1 MIGVDREL
9 GIQRERGAVTAG
21 RANATGKRSTFT
33 GNLEM
38 DATVSIPLYHGTS
51 TLFLPSIMEFGLGAV
66 NPIAALR
73 VLDFARAIYPTV
85 REHIAPDRSWAN
97 KANSFRKMVEQ
108 QSSVLNWQ
116 HGDVY
121 LSPSR
126 HTAIRYA
133 VNKRVGSEL
142 LSYALDLL
150 QELLNRGV
158 PGLRDELYGQFPAIF
173 ELLDVSVAPVVIT
186 VREVQPAALLDENG
200 NAPDQAL
207 AFVAKVCR
215 DFVDWE
221 EMLGQVNF
229 RLREPSQPGM
239 LTVQLI
245 CVTRYDPFTPQYRLY
260 DVSTSTQTEQ
270 VGRR

>member
-1 MIGVDREL
+1 
-9 GIQRERGAVTAG
+9 
-21 RANATGKRSTFT
+21 
-33 GNLEM
+33 M
-38 DATVSIPLYHGTS
+38 DATVPIPLYHGTS

-66 NPIAALR
+66 NPIAELR
-73 VLDFARAIYPTV
+73 VLDFARAIYPMV
-85 REHIAPDRSWAN
+85 REHIAPDRSWAS
-97 KANSFRKMVEQ
+97 KALSFRKMVEQ
-108 QSSVLNWQ
+108 QSSVMNWQ

-158 PGLRDELYGQFPAIF
+158 AGVRDELYGQFPAIF

-200 NAPDQAL
+200 NAPDMAL
-207 AFVAKVCR
+207 DFVARVCKE
-215 DFVDWE
+215 FVESE
-221 EMLGQVNF
+221 EILGQVNF
-229 RLREPSQPGM
+229 RLREPSPPAM

-245 CVTRYDPFTPQYRLY
+245 CVTRYDPLAPQYRLY
-260 DVSTSTQTEQ
+260 DVSSSALTEQ